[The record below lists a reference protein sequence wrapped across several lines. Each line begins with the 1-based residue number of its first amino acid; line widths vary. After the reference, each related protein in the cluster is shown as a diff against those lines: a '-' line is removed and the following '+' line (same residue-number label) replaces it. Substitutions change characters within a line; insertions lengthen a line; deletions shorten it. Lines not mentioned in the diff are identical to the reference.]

1 MESSRDRTHVPHIGM
16 WILNHWTT
24 GQVQILPFGWTK
36 TPWLLCR
43 EQATGGKSRSR
54 GTRSDNRKDA
64 WDDGGGVDGG
74 ARKGSDSGFIL
85 KEDPTGV
92 AEGKIQVSGTGMPSC
107 SEART
112 SRKMD
117 VPFIE
122 LGDRRKSRF
131 EEGNRKPCIN
141 SRNGEI
147 HVACWPHLEVGSSKN
162 PIEKQVSHQCTSDVA
177 RRGSSGFLSQNTW
190 FGVPYLPL

>member
-1 MESSRDRTHVPHIGM
+1 
-16 WILNHWTT
+16 
-24 GQVQILPFGWTK
+24 
-36 TPWLLCR
+36 
-43 EQATGGKSRSR
+43 
-54 GTRSDNRKDA
+54 
-64 WDDGGGVDGG
+64 
-74 ARKGSDSGFIL
+74 
-85 KEDPTGV
+85 
-92 AEGKIQVSGTGMPSC
+92 MPSC